1 MVRTTMIIVLLVI
14 AMCTYV
20 HAQDELIEPDEVHSI
35 GGVLNDTLVMAIS
48 PIDIGG
54 RTITSRLYNGKCP
67 GPTWRLK
74 RGELL
79 RVFLRNQLPANPD
92 QDSAD
97 QGNYPQRLNTTNLHV
112 HGLNVSP
119 SDSGDNVLQSIL
131 PGEDFQFHIQ
141 LPNDH
146 ATGSYWYHPHHHTS
160 TYGQVVSGL
169 AGSIVVEDV
178 DDPLETDPA
187 LLAIEDRIFV
197 FSVFSYDT
205 ATNTLPY
212 PRRLTSATA
221 FRPYYNAI
229 VSKAYVN
236 GMKNAKVTFRPGE
249 IQRWRFINATFNMNM
264 DLRWLKIDGTDTTE
278 VQRPEIAVDGLYF
291 DRPALTSRVL
301 VTTGGRS
308 DVLVQ
313 APSDAGRYILQM
325 LVRSSQMELQ
335 ETRELI
341 SIVVAGDPIIPPM
354 TMPSRLPVAIAR
366 GPVHDS
372 EITGNRTVTFS
383 LGDFSQ
389 IATDSTAMTRMFKI
403 NNTPFDHDV
412 VNISVKAGDAEEWI
426 IDNQSDDFHPF
437 HIHVNEFQVLEK
449 NGVKL
454 DPPRWQDV
462 LLLDTLSTYKI
473 RHRFGEHYGKTVLHC
488 HYLNHEDWG
497 MMNIIE
503 ILPKLSGVDDAAAR
517 SPLAFPNP
525 IVGRIDRV
533 SVRIPEFLD
542 GRTVVITLH
551 DIVGTHVATHS
562 IDASVTRIASL
573 DVSALGAGTYFIRV
587 DGGGAYRETDMLVL
601 VR

>member
-1 MVRTTMIIVLLVI
+1 MILRFTSLFALVALLACTQVR
-14 AMCTYV
+14 
-20 HAQDELIEPDEVHSI
+20 AQEELREPDEVHSI
-35 GGVLNDTLVMAIS
+35 DGVLNDTLVMAIS
-48 PIDIGG
+48 PINIGD
-54 RTITSRLYNGKCP
+54 RVITSRLYNGGCP

-79 RVFLRNQLPANPD
+79 RVFLRNQLPLNPD

-97 QGNYPQRLNTTNLHV
+97 QGNYPQRINTTNLHV
-112 HGLNVSP
+112 HGLNVTP
-119 SDSGDNVLQSIL
+119 RDSGDNVLQSIL

-141 LPNDH
+141 LPQNH
-146 ATGSYWYHPHHHTS
+146 AAGSYWYHPHHHTS

-169 AGSIVVEDV
+169 AGSIIIEDV
-178 DDPLETDPA
+178 DDPLVSDPA
-187 LLAIEDRIFV
+187 LLAIEDRVFV

-205 ATNTLPY
+205 TTNTLPY

-221 FRPYYNAI
+221 LRPFNAI
-229 VSKAYVN
+229 VSKAFVN
-236 GMKNAKVTFRPGE
+236 GMNNAKVTLRPGE

-264 DLRWLKIDGTDTTE
+264 DLRWLKIVGTDTTLID
-278 VQRPEIAVDGLYF
+278 RPEIAVDGLYF
-291 DRPALTSRVL
+291 DEPFATPKVL

-313 APSDAGRYILQM
+313 APTDEGRYILQM
-325 LVRSSQMELQ
+325 MVRNSQMVLQ

-341 SIVVAGDPIIPPM
+341 SIVVAGDAIIPPM
-354 TMPSRLPVAIAR
+354 TMPSRLPAAIAR

-372 EITGNRTVTFS
+372 EITGHRTVTFS
-383 LGDFSQ
+383 LGDFSE
-389 IATDSTAMTRMFKI
+389 IATDSTAVTRMFKI
-403 NNTPFDHDV
+403 NNSPFDHEV
-412 VNISVKAGDAEEWI
+412 VNISVTAGDAEEWI
-426 IDNQSDDFHPF
+426 IDNESDDFHPF

-454 DPPRWQDV
+454 NPPRWQDV

-503 ILPKLSGVDDAAAR
+503 ILPKVSGVESPSTR

-533 SVRIPEFLD
+533 SVRIPDFLS
-542 GRTVVITLH
+542 GRTVTITLT
-551 DIVGTHVATHS
+551 DVVGQPVS
-562 IDASVTRIASL
+562 IQTVDASDTRLATMDVTTLS
-573 DVSALGAGTYFIRV
+573 AGTYFLTV
-587 DGGGAYRETDMLVL
+587 DGGGAYNETDMIVL